1 MSHFCEEMAL
11 PSGPVV
17 AAFQPGDLGAPRR
30 LCTRDE
36 LAFGGGGVIVADA
49 DHFYGHIVATGDLS
63 GSYAVRE
70 DTELFFN
77 AEIVRSDGILGAIGS
92 SSLAPGHLSLGA
104 MHAFAP
110 LDNFGGALHG
120 RLVLPTAIGVYQ
132 HGHPFGLDVGFT
144 MAQPLVGRLY
154 AHEDVTLFGQAVFGG
169 GTGGLRGGVGVLA
182 GVEWSAGKAFGL
194 VGDVHA
200 GFGYATAIDEVSIAP
215 GFRFAGG
222 KHFGAELSAL
232 VPVVGRA
239 RTPLAAADLRLS
251 WRL

>member
-1 MSHFCEEMAL
+1 MSIFCEEMAL

-36 LAFGGGGVIVADA
+36 LALGGGGVIVADT

-63 GSYAVRE
+63 GSLVLRE

-77 AEIVRSDGILGAIGS
+77 AELVRLDSILGAIGA

-110 LDNFGGALHG
+110 TNGFAGGLHG
-120 RLVLPTAIGVYQ
+120 RLVLPTAVGVYQ

-144 MAQPLVGRLY
+144 MAQPLTGRLY

-169 GTGGLRGGVGVLA
+169 GTGALRGGVGVLA

-194 VGDVHA
+194 VGDVQA
-200 GFGYATAIDEVSIAP
+200 GFGYATAIDDVAIAP

-222 KHFGAELSAL
+222 EHFGAELAL
-232 VPVVGRA
+232 MVPVVGRDRA
-239 RTPLAAADLRLS
+239 PLAAADLRLS
-251 WRL
+251 WRP